1 MFRKDRGS
9 MDARNRGKWE
19 KRLLEERREA
29 LDTLGT
35 LDERTREMIDGEDD
49 GELSNYPQHLADEG
63 TDTMEQEK
71 SFLLASQEGR
81 RLMDVSREAASST
94 RIASTSARIS
104 SGPMLL
110 PSDAIASKALKRTS
124 ASKGSRCC
132 SAAVSKVGSGSG
144 T

>member
-1 MFRKDRGS
+1 

-81 RLMDVSREAASST
+81 RLYQIDEALRRLYKQPEEFGNCAVCGKAI
-94 RIASTSARIS
+94 IAERLD
-104 SGPMLL
+104 LL
-110 PSDAIASKALKRTS
+110 PWTTTCAEHAEQDDTS
-124 ASKGSRCC
+124 G
-132 SAAVSKVGSGSG
+132 AAR
-144 T
+144 